1 MVMNKK
7 EKSVELIKI
16 KTMKHLRKENLSFN
30 DMRNIQDIVKNI
42 SEVIYSDLSTEDKVH
57 LIWDIDIIDNESKQ
71 FGQVFYRTAL
81 SAIES
86 LVSVTIH
93 DELSNAKII
102 FYNNEVNK
110 NEVSERSLGR
120 ESSERRSPDEA
131 SDSEE

>member
-71 FGQVFYRTAL
+71 FGQVFYRTTL

>member
-1 MVMNKK
+1 MNKK

>member
-1 MVMNKK
+1 MNKK

-71 FGQVFYRTAL
+71 FGQVFYRTTL